1 MADDKDLDI
10 NLDAVLGGQGGDDN
24 FTLDDAKDAGLDEFL
39 DDAVFDNRNA
49 GFVNASASKE
59 DEPAGTDELAELG
72 SGAPL
77 DFASFDIDDFDA
89 ALNSF
94 QAARAGKLP
103 RSVPMPPPAQS
114 KPQPKPKAEPKPET
128 EPAAAAVPAPEAK
141 PEPEIVREPEAVS
154 VPEVSKQNFEIEREE
169 VSAPVADTKV
179 RTVQTRSGN
188 SGLFNPATV
197 DESSF
202 KENSAER
209 QQDILNW
216 YSGTLKDK
224 TYEISPEKMPEF
236 LDTDKTIRVLH
247 VTVDSTYGWN
257 VFFDNGVFMSL
268 RDLKEYQE
276 RHGEIL
282 CQDGKI
288 IYGSKTT
295 SFERILRVVVYE
307 RPRYF
312 SYVVK

>member
-1 MADDKDLDI
+1 MADDTEFEM
-10 NLDAVLGGQGGDDN
+10 NLDDVLGEQNGDG
-24 FTLDDAKDAGLDEFL
+24 FALDDVKDAGLDDFL
-39 DDAVFDNRNA
+39 DDVTFENHNA
-49 GFVNASASKE
+49 GFVNAASDITGNE
-59 DEPAGTDELAELG
+59 TSDESPLDDVAELN

-103 RSVPMPPPAQS
+103 KSVPMPPQA
-114 KPQPKPKAEPKPET
+114 QPKPKTEVKPEVHPDPVSATKSEVLPKTETSVAEVAPVPHEEEFKREDYSAPKPVSK
-128 EPAAAAVPAPEAK
+128 PAA
-141 PEPEIVREPEAVS
+141 I
-154 VPEVSKQNFEIEREE
+154 Q
-169 VSAPVADTKV
+169 
-179 RTVQTRSGN
+179 VQSGRSGQ
-188 SGLFNPATV
+188 FNPSTV
-197 DESSF
+197 DETGF
-202 KENSAER
+202 EENSAER

-216 YSGTLKDK
+216 YSGKLSDK
-224 TYEISPEKMPEF
+224 TYEISPENMPEF

-276 RHGEIL
+276 RHGEIP

-312 SYVVK
+312 SYIAK

>member
-1 MADDKDLDI
+1 MANDKEPEMD
-10 NLDAVLGGQGGDDN
+10 LDAVLGGAEDDN
-24 FTLDDAKDAGLDEFL
+24 DFALEDVKDTGLDEFL
-39 DDAVFDNRNA
+39 EDVTLDKHNA
-49 GFVNASASKE
+49 GFVNAGVSEENESS
-59 DEPAGTDELAELG
+59 GTDELAA
-72 SGAPL
+72 GAPL

-103 RSVPMPPPAQS
+103 KSVPMPPPSQP
-114 KPQPKPKAEPKPET
+114 KPQPKAEVKPQPQPEKK
-128 EPAAAAVPAPEAK
+128 AAVPAYPEHGTEALPSVHK
-141 PEPEIVREPEAVS
+141 PVDEVVS
-154 VPEVSKQNFEIEREE
+154 VSDNSEQKFEIEREDIP
-169 VSAPVADTKV
+169 VSAAEPKV
-179 RTVQTRSGN
+179 RTTQTRSGS

-197 DESSF
+197 DESGF
-202 KENSAER
+202 KENTAER

-216 YSGTLKDK
+216 YSGELKDK
-224 TYEISPEKMPEF
+224 TYEISPENMPEF

-276 RHGEIL
+276 RHGEIP

>member
-1 MADDKDLDI
+1 MANDKEPEMD
-10 NLDAVLGGQGGDDN
+10 LDAVLGGAEDDN
-24 FTLDDAKDAGLDEFL
+24 DFALEDVKDTGLDEFL
-39 DDAVFDNRNA
+39 EDVTLDKHNA
-49 GFVNASASKE
+49 GFVNAGVSEENESS
-59 DEPAGTDELAELG
+59 GTDELAA
-72 SGAPL
+72 GAPL

-103 RSVPMPPPAQS
+103 KSVPMPPPSQP
-114 KPQPKPKAEPKPET
+114 KPQPKAEVKPQPQPEKK
-128 EPAAAAVPAPEAK
+128 AAVPAHPEHGTEALPSVHK
-141 PEPEIVREPEAVS
+141 PVDEVVS
-154 VPEVSKQNFEIEREE
+154 VSDNSEQKFEIEREDIP
-169 VSAPVADTKV
+169 VSVAEPKI
-179 RTVQTRSGN
+179 RTTQTRSGS

-197 DESSF
+197 DESGF
-202 KENSAER
+202 KENTAER

-216 YSGTLKDK
+216 YSGELKDK
-224 TYEISPEKMPEF
+224 TYEISPENMPEF

-276 RHGEIL
+276 RHGEIP

-288 IYGSKTT
+288 IYGGKTT

>member
-1 MADDKDLDI
+1 MAEDKELGI
-10 NLDAVLGGQGGDDN
+10 NLDDVLGEQGGDG
-24 FTLDDAKDAGLDEFL
+24 FVLDDVKNEGLDDFL
-39 DDAVFDNRNA
+39 NDVAFDSQNA
-49 GFVNASASKE
+49 GFVNAASGSSENDKGGDALL
-59 DEPAGTDELAELG
+59 DEVTELG
-72 SGAPL
+72 SGTPL

-103 RSVPMPPPAQS
+103 KSVPMPPPAQ
-114 KPQPKPKAEPKPET
+114 PKPKAEPKAEVQ
-128 EPAAAAVPAPEAK
+128 PAQKAAVKDEAVAAEKMSVAEVVSEPDVTKQDFEKRQEKSSVSPEASK
-141 PEPEIVREPEAVS
+141 PV
-154 VPEVSKQNFEIEREE
+154 
-169 VSAPVADTKV
+169 
-179 RTVQTRSGN
+179 TVQSQSGRSGQ
-188 SGLFNPATV
+188 FNPSTV
-197 DESSF
+197 DETGF
-202 KENSAER
+202 EENTAER

-216 YSGTLKDK
+216 YSGQLSDK
-224 TYEISPEKMPEF
+224 TYEISPENMPEF

-276 RHGEIL
+276 RHGEIP

-312 SYVVK
+312 SYIAK